1 VNNDRK
7 IRADCSFTIADNRDM
22 TRPSR
27 LSLDRLPSPLG
38 EILLVTDEA
47 GAVRALDFHDYVPR
61 MTRLLRLHYGDL
73 SVEDGGAPAGVRQ
86 SLGVYFDGQLD
97 ALSAIA
103 WATGGTAFQR
113 AVWTALLDV
122 PAGQTSTY
130 AALAARLG
138 KPAAT
143 RAVGA
148 ANGANPIAI
157 LVPCH
162 RLVGANGALSGYG
175 GGLERKAWL
184 LRHEGARP

>member
-1 VNNDRK
+1 
-7 IRADCSFTIADNRDM
+7 M
-22 TRPSR
+22 TRPSG
-27 LSLDRLPSPLG
+27 LSLDRRPSPLG

-47 GAVRALDFHDYVPR
+47 GAVRALDFHDYAPR
-61 MTRLLRLHYGDL
+61 MARLLRLHYGDL
-73 SVEDGGAPAGVRQ
+73 PPEDGAAPAAVRKALSDYFEGV
-86 SLGVYFDGQLD
+86 LD
-97 ALSAIA
+97 ALSAVA
-103 WATGGTAFQR
+103 WATNGTAFQQQ
-113 AVWTALLDV
+113 VWSALLDV
-122 PAGQTSTY
+122 SPGTTSTY
-130 AALAARLG
+130 AALAERIG

-162 RLVGANGALSGYG
+162 RLIGANRSLTGYA